1 MGKKGLKK
9 RRKPA
14 AKQTLFFHS
23 IGREVP
29 RWLLFVVVSCWIF
42 LLGVLVGRESAP
54 VYYTEMPDMRAELLS
69 LQQAEKQKKE
79 RKSEALDQTEDTPPL
94 EFHESLKKS
103 DERKYAKASENPSS
117 NPAFAEGEEG
127 VGFAVKKKQKKAEF
141 IKPSRMK
148 SGKEREEM
156 KTATAGE
163 DGRYTIQIA
172 SFKNREDAFRRVSEL
187 KKNGFPAYVSR
198 GEVPRQGIWH
208 RVRVGAFTDEK
219 SAKDIML
226 KLRNNLENEAILVNL
241 K

>member
-1 MGKKGLKK
+1 
-9 RRKPA
+9 
-14 AKQTLFFHS
+14 
-23 IGREVP
+23 
-29 RWLLFVVVSCWIF
+29 LFVVVSCWIF

-54 VYYTEMPDMRAELLS
+54 VYYTEMTDVRAELLS
-69 LQQAEKQKKE
+69 LQQVEKKKE
-79 RKSEALDQTEDTPPL
+79 ERKTEALDQTRDTPPL

-103 DERKYAKASENPSS
+103 GEKKYAKASENPSA
-117 NPAFAEGEEG
+117 NPDFAEGEEG
-127 VGFAVKKKQKKAEF
+127 VGSAVKKKQKKAEF
-141 IKPSRMK
+141 VKPTRMK
-148 SGKEREEM
+148 SARERGVE
-156 KTATAGE
+156 KTAPPRD

-198 GEVPRQGIWH
+198 GEVPHQGIWH

-219 SAKDIML
+219 SAKDIMI

>member
-1 MGKKGLKK
+1 MGKKGLRK

-14 AKQTLFFHS
+14 AKQTLFHS
-23 IGREVP
+23 IGREIP

-54 VYYTEMPDMRAELLS
+54 VYYTEMPDMRAGLLS
-69 LQQAEKQKKE
+69 LQRAEQQKE
-79 RKSEALDQTEDTPPL
+79 EQESEALDRTEDTPPL
-94 EFHESLKKS
+94 DFHESLKKS
-103 DERKYAKASENPSS
+103 DERKYAKASEKPSA
-117 NPAFAEGEEG
+117 NPAFAEGEEAG
-127 VGFAVKKKQKKAEF
+127 GSAVKKKQKKAEF
-141 IKPSRMK
+141 VKPSRMK
-148 SGKEREEM
+148 SGKERDKI
-156 KTATAGE
+156 KTAPAGE

-219 SAKDIML
+219 SAKDIMT